1 MYELVK
7 GAVGNLLKVPLDP
20 PPPPAGAPGSVRV
33 FRASRKWLHY
43 RLLGWYIG
51 LAVEIP
57 FLMALAGGSIFTLKA
72 IGVLLAVFA
81 LAVAAAFTFLSYCVT
96 RLDYDLRYYQITDR
110 SLRIREGA
118 LGIREVTITYAN
130 VQDVKISQ
138 GPLQQIFGI
147 SDLVVSTAGGGGTI
161 RAEGAD
167 PWGGG
172 HHGVFRGIENA
183 EGLRDEILAL
193 LRRHRDAGLGDPDD
207 RRRQALRPAS
217 PAGLTPLA
225 AARLAGIRDEL
236 RAARQALE
244 ALPS

>member
-1 MYELVK
+1 MYGLLK
-7 GAVGNLLKVPLDP
+7 SAVGNLLKVPLDP
-20 PPPPAGAPGSVRV
+20 PSPPAGASGSLRV

-43 RLLGWYIG
+43 RLIGWYIG
-51 LAVEIP
+51 CAIEIP
-57 FLMALAGGSIFTLKA
+57 FLLAGAVGIVVNMKA
-72 IGVLLAVFA
+72 FGLILTIAILGIAA
-81 LAVAAAFTFLSYCVT
+81 LGTFLSYAVT
-96 RLDYDLRYYQITDR
+96 RLDYELRYYQITDR

-118 LGIREVTITYAN
+118 WTIREVTITYAN

-147 SDLVVSTAGGGGTI
+147 SDLVVETAGGSGPI

-193 LRRHRDAGLGDPDD
+193 LRHHKDAGLGDPDD
-207 RRRQALRPAS
+207 RRRAAVRRPAGG
-217 PAGLTPLA
+217 GLSRMATMQLVE
-225 AARLAGIRDEL
+225 IRNEL
-236 RAARQALE
+236 RAARRALE
-244 ALPS
+244 A